1 MTYNVGP
8 CRDCGE
14 VVERDCANICFECW
28 AVVDGK
34 SYDEASKKEEAGIL
48 IPGMPVMILEEE

>member
-34 SYDEASKKEEAGIL
+34 SYVEEL
-48 IPGMPVMILEEE
+48 MEEE

>member
-1 MTYNVGP
+1 MRWRSLSPESKGGRRMTYNVGP

-34 SYDEASKKEEAGIL
+34 SYVEEL
-48 IPGMPVMILEEE
+48 MEEE